1 MRSPLCLE
9 AKKLRL
15 PRRKKLGLA
24 LGALLF
30 VASILFPVPPSMA
43 KVAPDNS
50 LPAFAPQL
58 ALGMM
63 LWIVVWWVTECISL
77 GVTGLIAPPIYSPFL
92 TSLTIREARR
102 SRTLQP

>member
-1 MRSPLCLE
+1 MRSPLSGGE
-9 AKKLRL
+9 KAQVAKKENI
-15 PRRKKLGLA
+15 GLV

-63 LWIVVWWVTECISL
+63 LWIVVWWVTECISV